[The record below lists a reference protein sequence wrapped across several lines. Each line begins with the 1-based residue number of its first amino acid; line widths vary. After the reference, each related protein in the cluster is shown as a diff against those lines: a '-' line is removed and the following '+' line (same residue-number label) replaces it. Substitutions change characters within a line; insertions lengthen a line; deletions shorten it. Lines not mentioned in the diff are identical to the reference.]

1 LLSSGEQAN
10 HEHEIQSTKA
20 KPAKSI
26 GLIRMGKPG
35 FSAFNLTR
43 EKILADSLDV
53 ADTFVKSLL
62 GLIGKS
68 PLTEGQGLWIKPCQ
82 SIHTFWMRF
91 PIDVM
96 FLDKDGKVVHLI
108 DCMKPFR
115 VSKHV
120 TKARS
125 VLELPAH
132 TIGHSRTQLGDCI
145 EISKE

>member
-1 LLSSGEQAN
+1 
-10 HEHEIQSTKA
+10 
-20 KPAKSI
+20 
-26 GLIRMGKPG
+26 MGKPG
-35 FSAFNLTR
+35 LSAFNLTR

-62 GLIGKS
+62 GLMGKS
-68 PLTEGQGLWIKPCQ
+68 SLKEGQGLWIKPCQ

-125 VLELPAH
+125 VLELPAC
-132 TIGHSRTQLGDCI
+132 TIGDSRTQLGDCI